1 MNFASQT
8 NPQVV
13 PADYRMRMDFVAAAC
28 LLVVIPA
35 VLLIL
40 YNPTTG
46 IKEAVERASLTFPNS
61 DAAVDGQGFLRLALS
76 FVPSIFKKA
85 RSLCLP
91 AQAKGAFG
99 KMNLVHDPPGG
110 PGGKVEEPWRIR
122 PAAV

>member
-40 YNPTTG
+40 YTPTTG

-61 DAAVDGQGFLRLALS
+61 DAAVFMAKVFCGLALL

-85 RSLCLP
+85 RSF
-91 AQAKGAFG
+91 AFRRRQ
-99 KMNLVHDPPGG
+99 K
-110 PGGKVEEPWRIR
+110 ERSAR
-122 PAAV
+122 